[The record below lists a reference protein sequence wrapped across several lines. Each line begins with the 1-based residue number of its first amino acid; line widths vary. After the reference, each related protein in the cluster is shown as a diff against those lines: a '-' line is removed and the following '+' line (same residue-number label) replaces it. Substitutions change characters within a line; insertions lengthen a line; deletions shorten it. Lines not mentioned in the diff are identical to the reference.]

1 MLAGLALLPAAA
13 PPALAAE
20 VRAPGEAV
28 NVARSNSGKAAG
40 SLVMVLDSSGSM
52 ADDDGSGS
60 TRIASARKAVGTVA
74 DSLPDG
80 YPTGLRVYGADKA
93 RGCTDTRLAEPVRPL
108 DRTALKKAVA
118 GVKPKGDTPIGYS
131 LRKAARDL
139 PQTPRGAIGQRTI
152 LLISDGE
159 DNCGAPPPC
168 EVARSLAEKGIDL
181 RIDAI
186 GFQVRGKARKQLEC
200 VAGAG
205 KGHYYDAPDAKA
217 LARQLQRA
225 GRLSA
230 DGYRFKGERVTGGLK
245 QGSAAPLGDDS
256 GPADSGRTGS
266 GPTPS
271 GQYVDTIGP
280 GEKRYY
286 RVEMDKGS
294 TTNFSATGVPQ
305 PGSAVDSLDGLRTE
319 ILAPG
324 DTTPCESDTTHFSQS
339 EGGVPLVSSSSRIP
353 GDEGTTGGT
362 CDRGP
367 GRYLLAVE
375 RTSKKS
381 SDSARWPL
389 ELSYTVEKPL
399 KKGVTPAQ
407 STPELGAAGEDAS
420 LPQGT
425 PRKVTG
431 GTGFNDARPVS
442 TGVWR
447 DKLLP
452 SQTLWYKVPVG
463 WGQQVRYDVEFS
475 NEPTADEYSS
485 GFTRIATRAYGP
497 SRQPLSDELSGTG
510 TYTGKPDKISAG
522 TPPVSW
528 TNRWESATRAK
539 PVHAAGDYYIAV
551 TLGAD
556 AARIAENPD
565 VGVTLRLDVKGEA
578 KSGPQHNA
586 PAAKA
591 GADGGGSGGAD
602 STAPRADKDGDG
614 GAGWSGAQVAAVAG
628 GTGVVLLAGLGL
640 WYVLAR
646 RGGGGGGG
654 GRAGGPS
661 GWEQTRG
668 GEW

>member
-1 MLAGLALLPAAA
+1 MARPRRRTAGALLGGLACVLAVLPLAG
-13 PPALAAE
+13 AAE
-20 VRAPGEAV
+20 ARTPADAHK
-28 NVARSNSGKAAG
+28 VAESNTAKAAG
-40 SLVMVLDSSGSM
+40 SMVMVLDSSGSM

-93 RGCTDTRLAEPVRPL
+93 RGCTDTRLAEPVKPL

-118 GVKPKGDTPIGYS
+118 GVKPKGDTPIGHS
-131 LRKAARDL
+131 LKKAAQDL
-139 PQTPRGAIGQRTI
+139 PRTPHGAIGQRTI

-168 EVARSLAEKGIDL
+168 EVAESLAEKGIDL

-230 DGYRFKGERVTGGLK
+230 DGYRFKGERVTGGPK
-245 QGSAAPLGDDS
+245 QGAAAPLGD
-256 GPADSGRTGS
+256 GS
-266 GPTPS
+266 GPTAS

-286 RVEMDKGS
+286 RVGMDKGS
-294 TTNFSATGVPQ
+294 TTTFSATGVPQ
-305 PGSAVDSLDGLRTE
+305 PGSKVDSLDGLRTE
-319 ILAPG
+319 IISPEN
-324 DTTPCESDTTHFSQS
+324 TTPCESNTTHFSQS

-353 GDEGTTGGT
+353 GDDGRSGGT
-362 CDRGP
+362 CDWGA

-375 RTSKKS
+375 RTSKKG

-389 ELSYTVEKPL
+389 ELSYTVEQPL
-399 KKGVTPAQ
+399 KKGLTPAQ
-407 STPELGAAGEDAS
+407 SMPELGAAGEGAS

-431 GTGFNDARPVS
+431 GTGFNDAKTVG

-452 SQTLWYKVPVG
+452 SQTLWYRVPVG

-485 GFTRIATRAYGP
+485 GFTRIATQVYGP
-497 SRQPLSDELSGTG
+497 GRQPVSDELTGTG
-510 TYTGKPDKISAG
+510 AYTGKPDKISAG

-528 TNRWESATRAK
+528 TNRWESAAQAR

-551 TLGAD
+551 TLGAK
-556 AARIAENPD
+556 ASQIAENPD
-565 VGVTLRLDVKGEA
+565 IGVTLRLDVKGTA
-578 KSGPQHNA
+578 KSGPQHGA

-591 GADGGGSGGAD
+591 GAGASAGGDADG
-602 STAPRADKDGDG
+602 TAPRADKDGDG
-614 GAGWSGAQVAAVAG
+614 SAGWSGAQVAAVAG
-628 GTGVVLLAGLGL
+628 GTGVLLLAGLGL

-646 RGGGGGGG
+646 RGGNGPGP
-654 GRAGGPS
+654 GGPAD
-661 GWEQTRG
+661 GWDPTRG
-668 GEW
+668 GAR